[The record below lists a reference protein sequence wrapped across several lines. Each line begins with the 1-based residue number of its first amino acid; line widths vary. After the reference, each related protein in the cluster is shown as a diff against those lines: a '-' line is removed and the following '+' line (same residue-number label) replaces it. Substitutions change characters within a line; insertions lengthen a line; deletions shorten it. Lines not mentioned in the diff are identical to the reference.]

1 MALPELRI
9 DKTAF
14 SVARLEDQGDDKA
27 YWLARSPQERLQHV
41 ERLRRLNYGHR
52 ATEGLQRVFEIVE
65 RTWG

>member
-14 SVARLEDQGDDKA
+14 SVGSLEDQGDDRA
-27 YWLARSPQERLQHV
+27 YWFARSPQERLQHV

-52 ATEGLQRVFEIVE
+52 ATEGLQRVLEIVE